1 MAAIFL
7 GRSDCAPENE
17 MVAFEIARI
26 PNEENNERKICGRFR
41 KCLSFIWMV
50 HGLAKLISFFFFF
63 FHHSSFFLRALTLHS
78 PTWVCALQIKK
89 HANHNLLLA
98 GWLEYIHHLIYSY
111 YFALF
116 FALCTSKTQI
126 CVVYTHTLKLF
137 CCSACVRI
145 SYGLNINYYGSR
157 REHRPCQREGV
168 LMEIFSFT
176 PWLFSSTLFP
186 FIFYCTSAIVCGFHH
201 MDAI

>member
-41 KCLSFIWMV
+41 KGLSFIWMV

-126 CVVYTHTLKLF
+126 CVVYTHTHWNY
-137 CCSACVRI
+137 SAVRRVFAFHTDWI
-145 SYGLNINYYGSR
+145 LIIMDPEENIDHA
-157 REHRPCQREGV
+157 REKA
-168 LMEIFSFT
+168 
-176 PWLFSSTLFP
+176 
-186 FIFYCTSAIVCGFHH
+186 Y
-201 MDAI
+201 